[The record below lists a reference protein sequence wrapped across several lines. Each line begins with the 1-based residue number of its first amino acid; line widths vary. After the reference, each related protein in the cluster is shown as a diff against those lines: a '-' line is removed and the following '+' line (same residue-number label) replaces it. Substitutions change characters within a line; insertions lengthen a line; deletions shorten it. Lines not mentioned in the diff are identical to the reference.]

1 MYAGGSARDAVT
13 VIRALRLPL
22 GMAILLAERVRAD
35 FATDRGPEG
44 TLGAPEGAPVGALQ
58 GASVPALEGG
68 PALEGAPVEALEGT
82 PVGAPLGAPV
92 GGPVGASEGGPV
104 AGPVLGVAAAYAIG
118 LADTTLSTSGRIARS
133 AVAAAQR
140 PARAGTGLLQT
151 VLEQPGVA
159 RATAPARRATS
170 AMADW
175 SAATVA
181 RGRAVASEAR
191 MDAVTFL
198 RLESASGLAWVRGEV
213 MPPMIGDLVA
223 DPKVRQ
229 LAMEGAHGAIN
240 DVALEVR
247 RRSARADTSLEA
259 GVRRLLGRDRRELA
273 P

>member
-1 MYAGGSARDAVT
+1 MYAGNSPRDAVP
-13 VIRALRLPL
+13 VIRAFRLPL

-35 FATDRGPEG
+35 FVPDRGSDG
-44 TLGAPEGAPVGALQ
+44 TLGAPEGTPVGALQ
-58 GASVPALEGG
+58 GASVPAPEGA
-68 PALEGAPVEALEGT
+68 PALEGAPVEAMES
-82 PVGAPLGAPV
+82 A
-92 GGPVGASEGGPV
+92 PVGASVAAPV
-104 AGPVLGVAAAYAIG
+104 VAPVGAPVLGVAAAYAIG

-133 AVAAAQR
+133 AVAATQR
-140 PARAGTGLLQT
+140 PARVGTELLQT
-151 VLEQPGVA
+151 VLGQPAVA

-181 RGRAVASEAR
+181 RGRAVAAEAR
-191 MDAVTFL
+191 MEAVTFL
-198 RLESASGLAWVRGEV
+198 RLESANGLAWVRGEV
-213 MPPMIGDLVA
+213 MPTMIDDLVD

-229 LAMEGAHGAIN
+229 LAMEQAHGAIN
-240 DVALEVR
+240 DAALEVR

>member
-35 FATDRGPEG
+35 FATDRGPQG
-44 TLGAPEGAPVGALQ
+44 TLGAPEGAPVGALRH
-58 GASVPALEGG
+58 GSVPALEGA
-68 PALEGAPVEALEGT
+68 PTLEGAPVEALEGT
-82 PVGAPLGAPV
+82 PVGEPLGAPV
-92 GGPVGASEGGPV
+92 GRVGE
-104 AGPVLGVAAAYAIG
+104 PVLGVAAAYAIG
-118 LADTTLSTSGRIARS
+118 LADTTLSASGRIARS

-140 PARAGTGLLQT
+140 PARVGTDLLQT
-151 VLEQPGVA
+151 VLGQPAVA

-175 SAATVA
+175 SAATVV
-181 RGRAVASEAR
+181 RGRAVAAEAR
-191 MDAVTFL
+191 TEAVTFL
-198 RLESASGLAWVRGEV
+198 RLESANGLAWVRGEV
-213 MPPMIGDLVA
+213 MPTMIGDLVA

>member
-1 MYAGGSARDAVT
+1 
-13 VIRALRLPL
+13 
-22 GMAILLAERVRAD
+22 MAILLAERVRAD
-35 FATDRGPEG
+35 FATDRGPQG

-58 GASVPALEGG
+58 GGSVPALEGAPTLEG
-68 PALEGAPVEALEGT
+68 APSLEGAPVEALEGA
-82 PVGAPLGAPV
+82 PVGEPLGAPV
-92 GGPVGASEGGPV
+92 GRVGE
-104 AGPVLGVAAAYAIG
+104 PVLGVAAAYAIG

-140 PARAGTGLLQT
+140 PARVGTDLLQT
-151 VLEQPGVA
+151 VLGQPAVA

-175 SAATVA
+175 SAATVV
-181 RGRAVASEAR
+181 RGRAVAAEAR
-191 MDAVTFL
+191 MEAVTFL
-198 RLESASGLAWVRGEV
+198 RLESANGLAWVRGEV
-213 MPPMIGDLVA
+213 MPTMIDDLVD

-229 LAMEGAHGAIN
+229 LAMEQAHGAIN

>member
-1 MYAGGSARDAVT
+1 MYAGSSPRDAVP

-44 TLGAPEGAPVGALQ
+44 TLGAPEGAPAGALQ
-58 GASVPALEGG
+58 GASVPAAEGA
-68 PALEGAPVEALEGT
+68 PALEGAPVEALEGA
-82 PVGAPLGAPV
+82 PAGEPLGAPV

-104 AGPVLGVAAAYAIG
+104 AAPVLGVAAAYAIG
-118 LADTTLSTSGRIARS
+118 LADTTLSTSGHIARLAS
-133 AVAAAQR
+133 AAAQR
-140 PARAGTGLLQT
+140 PAQLGTGLLQT

-170 AMADW
+170 ALADW

-181 RGRAVASEAR
+181 RGRAVAAEAR
-191 MDAVTFL
+191 MEAVIFL
-198 RLESASGLAWVRGEV
+198 RLESANGLAWVRGEV
-213 MPPMIGDLVA
+213 MPIMIDDLVD

-229 LAMEGAHGAIN
+229 LAMEQAHGALN
-240 DVALEVR
+240 DAALEVR
-247 RRSARADTSLEA
+247 RRSARADASLEA
-259 GVRRLLGRDRRELA
+259 GVRRLFGRDRRELA

>member
-1 MYAGGSARDAVT
+1 MYAGSSPRDAVP

-35 FATDRGPEG
+35 FATDRAPQG
-44 TLGAPEGAPVGALQ
+44 TLGASEGAPVGALQ
-58 GASVPALEGG
+58 GTSVPALEGA
-68 PALEGAPVEALEGT
+68 PTLEGAPVEALEGA
-82 PVGAPLGAPV
+82 PVGEPLGAPV
-92 GGPVGASEGGPV
+92 GRVGE
-104 AGPVLGVAAAYAIG
+104 PVLGVAAAYAIG

-140 PARAGTGLLQT
+140 PVRVGTDLLQT
-151 VLEQPGVA
+151 VLGQPAVA

-175 SAATVA
+175 SAATVV
-181 RGRAVASEAR
+181 RGRAVAAEAR
-191 MDAVTFL
+191 MEAVTFL
-198 RLESASGLAWVRGEV
+198 RLESANGLAWVRGEV
-213 MPPMIGDLVA
+213 MPTMIDDLVD

-229 LAMEGAHGAIN
+229 LAMEQAHGAIN

>member
-1 MYAGGSARDAVT
+1 MYAGNSPRDAVL
-13 VIRALRLPL
+13 VIRAFRLPL

-35 FATDRGPEG
+35 FVPDRGSDG
-44 TLGAPEGAPVGALQ
+44 TLGAPEGTPVGALQ
-58 GASVPALEGG
+58 GASVPAV
-68 PALEGAPVEALEGT
+68 EGAPVGASVAA
-82 PVGAPLGAPV
+82 PVGA
-92 GGPVGASEGGPV
+92 
-104 AGPVLGVAAAYAIG
+104 PVLGVAAAYAIG

-133 AVAAAQR
+133 AVAATQR
-140 PARAGTGLLQT
+140 PARVGTELLQT
-151 VLEQPGVA
+151 VLGQPAVA

-181 RGRAVASEAR
+181 RGRAVAAEAR
-191 MDAVTFL
+191 MEAVTFL
-198 RLESASGLAWVRGEV
+198 RLESANGLAWVRGEV
-213 MPPMIGDLVA
+213 MPTMIDDLVD

-229 LAMEGAHGAIN
+229 LAMEQAHGAIN
-240 DVALEVR
+240 DAALEVR

>member
-35 FATDRGPEG
+35 FATDRGPQG
-44 TLGAPEGAPVGALQ
+44 TLGASEGAPVGALQ
-58 GASVPALEGG
+58 GTSVPALEGA
-68 PALEGAPVEALEGT
+68 PTLEGAPVEALEGA
-82 PVGAPLGAPV
+82 PVGEPLGAPV
-92 GGPVGASEGGPV
+92 GGRVGA
-104 AGPVLGVAAAYAIG
+104 PVLEVAAAYAIG

-140 PARAGTGLLQT
+140 PARVGTGVLQT

-181 RGRAVASEAR
+181 RGRAVAAEAR
-191 MDAVTFL
+191 MDAVTYL

-213 MPPMIGDLVA
+213 MPTMIGDLVA

>member
-1 MYAGGSARDAVT
+1 
-13 VIRALRLPL
+13 
-22 GMAILLAERVRAD
+22 
-35 FATDRGPEG
+35 
-44 TLGAPEGAPVGALQ
+44 
-58 GASVPALEGG
+58 
-68 PALEGAPVEALEGT
+68 
-82 PVGAPLGAPV
+82 
-92 GGPVGASEGGPV
+92 
-104 AGPVLGVAAAYAIG
+104 PVLGVAAAYAIG

-140 PARAGTGLLQT
+140 PARVGTDLLQT
-151 VLEQPGVA
+151 VLGQPAVA

-175 SAATVA
+175 SAATVV
-181 RGRAVASEAR
+181 RGRAVAAEAR
-191 MDAVTFL
+191 MEAVTFL
-198 RLESASGLAWVRGEV
+198 RLESANGLAWVRGEV
-213 MPPMIGDLVA
+213 MPTMIDDLVD

-229 LAMEGAHGAIN
+229 LAMEQAHGAIN

>member
-1 MYAGGSARDAVT
+1 MYAGNSPRDAVL
-13 VIRALRLPL
+13 VIRAFRLPL

-35 FATDRGPEG
+35 FVPDRGSDG
-44 TLGAPEGAPVGALQ
+44 TLGAPEGTPVGALQ
-58 GASVPALEGG
+58 GASVPA
-68 PALEGAPVEALEGT
+68 PEGAPVGASVAA
-82 PVGAPLGAPV
+82 PVGA
-92 GGPVGASEGGPV
+92 
-104 AGPVLGVAAAYAIG
+104 PVLGVAAAYAIG

-133 AVAAAQR
+133 AVAATQR
-140 PARAGTGLLQT
+140 PARVGTELLQT
-151 VLEQPGVA
+151 VLGQPAVA

-181 RGRAVASEAR
+181 RGRAVAAEAR
-191 MDAVTFL
+191 MEAVTFL
-198 RLESASGLAWVRGEV
+198 RLESANGLAWVRGEV
-213 MPPMIGDLVA
+213 MPTMIDDLVD

-229 LAMEGAHGAIN
+229 LAMEQAHGAIN
-240 DVALEVR
+240 DAALEVR